1 MTKRPRLLVL
11 LSRVPYP
18 LDKGDKLRAFNQ
30 IKGLSNHFSIILVCL
45 NTGNQNKSRVEK
57 LQPYCESL
65 HFIQINKLAILWRLF
80 LNLFSDK
87 PFQIAYFHSK
97 NAQKELDSIIEKYL
111 PQRFF
116 CQLIRVAEY
125 AKKYSIF
132 EKTIDYMDALSV
144 GMERRLNTSNVFIR
158 PFVKIESKRLAKY
171 EKEIFNS
178 FEKKLIISQQDK
190 DHIDHPNKSQIKII
204 PNGIAEEYFE
214 KIDIKSKFDICFT
227 GNMSYAPNVEGAQY
241 IVKKILPL
249 LNANQINPK
258 TLISGVTP
266 SILVKRLASKD
277 VEIGGWVNDM
287 RESYAKS
294 KIFVAP
300 MVIGSGLQNKLL
312 EAMASGTPCIT
323 TSLANQA
330 LGAVDGES
338 ILIAN
343 SPEEFA
349 EHIIALLN
357 SEERIKTI
365 GKAGQDFVLKKFSW
379 NYWNN
384 QLIKLI
390 ESN

>member
-11 LSRVPYP
+11 LSRIPYP

-30 IKGLSNHFSIILVCL
+30 IIGLSEHFSIILVCL
-45 NTGNQNKSRVEK
+45 NTGNKNENGYKK
-57 LQPYCESL
+57 IKPYCESI
-65 HFIQINKLAILWRLF
+65 HFIQLNRLAILSRLV
-80 LNLFSDK
+80 LNIFSEK
-87 PFQIAYFHSK
+87 PFQVAYFHSK
-97 NAQKELDSIIEKYL
+97 SAQKELDSIIEKYL

-144 GMERRLNTSNVFIR
+144 GMERRLDTSNVFIK
-158 PFVKIESKRLAKY
+158 PFVRIESKRLTKY
-171 EKEIFNS
+171 EKEVFNS
-178 FEKKLIISQQDK
+178 FEKKIIISQQDQE
-190 DHIDHPNKSQIKII
+190 HIAHPNNNQIKII

-214 KIDIKSKFDICFT
+214 QLNLENEFDICFT

-241 IVKKILPL
+241 IVKKILPIL
-249 LNANQINPK
+249 VNQKVEPTI
-258 TLISGVTP
+258 LISGINP
-266 SILVKRLASKD
+266 SILVKRLASKN
-277 VEIGGWVNDM
+277 VKIGGWVNDM

-312 EAMASGTPCIT
+312 EAMASGIPCIT
-323 TSLANQA
+323 TSLANKA
-330 LGAVDGES
+330 LGAIDGVS

-349 EHIIALLN
+349 AHITALLN
-357 SEERIKTI
+357 SEEKMEMI
-365 GKAGQDFVLKKFSW
+365 GKAGQEFVLNKFSW

-384 QLIKLI
+384 ELFKLI
-390 ESN
+390 ETK